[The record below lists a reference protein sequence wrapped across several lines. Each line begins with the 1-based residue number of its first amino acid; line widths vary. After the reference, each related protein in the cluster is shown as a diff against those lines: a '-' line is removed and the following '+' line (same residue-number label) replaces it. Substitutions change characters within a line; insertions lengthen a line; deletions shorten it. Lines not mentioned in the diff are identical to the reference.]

1 MGIEG
6 LQVLDAVFFVDIKS
20 KEIGMEHKSIVDA
33 NYRFMAAS
41 QEVNARI
48 TQRQQALALYVTLM
62 VGLLAAM
69 VALKP
74 GENTSKLPI
83 EWLVLG
89 FPVSST
95 CLAFL
100 DYKSERAISNLREFL
115 SQLEKL
121 QGAHVYLPSYNTDPK
136 WAMGANRARRFH
148 DFAAAVLVAGGNAI
162 GLGAVLRI
170 YPERMAANPEVIWI
184 SAVIAVFSL
193 IALLLIPHWSY
204 RPHGREA

>member
-1 MGIEG
+1 
-6 LQVLDAVFFVDIKS
+6 
-20 KEIGMEHKSIVDA
+20 MEQKSIVDA
-33 NYRFMAAS
+33 NYRFMAAY

-48 TQRQQALALYVTLM
+48 SQRQQALALYVTLM
-62 VGLLAAM
+62 VGLLAAL

-74 GENTSKLPI
+74 GEGASKLPI

-100 DYKSERAISNLREFL
+100 DYKAERAISNLREFL

-121 QGAHVYLPSYNTDPK
+121 HGAHMYLPSYNTDPK

-148 DFAAAVLVAGGNAI
+148 DFAAAVLVAGGNSI

-170 YPERMAANPEVIWI
+170 YPDRMAANPEIFWI
-184 SAVIAVFSL
+184 SAFVAACSFV
-193 IALLLIPHWSY
+193 ALLLIPRWSY
-204 RPHGREA
+204 KPHIRVE